1 MFVLWASIMHCLFTC
16 RRRVGGYRA
25 PAEFCEKRTIDGN
38 FLCVQLTPLLAE
50 RRFGGSAHDKGILL
64 TGNDRVLVREMQL
77 ALNLETS
84 VDRSVVFGKAHE
96 YLAWSNP
103 HGLHDG

>member
-38 FLCVQLTPLLAE
+38 FLRMPLSKLLTE
-50 RRFGGSAHDKGILL
+50 GRFGGSAHDKGILP
-64 TGNDRVLVREMQL
+64 TGSDRVLVREMQL
-77 ALNLETS
+77 WRGVWRCCSALQGVQAALSHLGTQP
-84 VDRSVVFGKAHE
+84 G
-96 YLAWSNP
+96 
-103 HGLHDG
+103 